1 MNESIEKTI
10 DIEKIL
16 RDKMGKK
23 ARYVPRFV
31 ISWLKKIIHEDEV
44 NRFLWENRKLE
55 GTEWLTACVQYLDM
69 TLDIV
74 GAENLPDKHDGK
86 LYTFVSNH
94 PLGGQDGVS
103 LGSIIGQHYDGK
115 FRYLVNDLLLNL
127 PGLKPV
133 SIGINKT
140 GRQSRDFS
148 RMVEAGFNSD
158 NHLLMFPAGLNSR
171 KLNGEIHDLP
181 WKKTFITKSVETH
194 RDVVPIHFSG
204 RNSKRFY
211 RIAKFSD
218 RWLPFNLAMLF
229 LVDEM
234 YRNVGKTFRI
244 TIGKPIPWQTFNKT
258 KSPMEWAKFVEDR
271 VYGLSLSSIKYR
283 PRENKKWKKRLSN
296 LLIKLC

>member
-1 MNESIEKTI
+1 MKESVEKTI
-10 DIEKIL
+10 DIKRIL
-16 RDKMGKK
+16 KDKMGSK
-23 ARYVPRFV
+23 ARFVPCFFV
-31 ISWLKKIIHEDEV
+31 AWLKKIIHEDEV
-44 NRFLWENRKLE
+44 NRFLWENRNLK

-74 GAENLPDKHDGK
+74 GAENLPDKNDGK

-103 LGSIIGQHYDGK
+103 LGSIIGRHYDGK

-140 GRQSRDFS
+140 GKQSRDFP

-171 KLNGEIHDLP
+171 RINGEIHDLP

-194 RDVVPIHFSG
+194 RDVVPIYFSG
-204 RNSKRFY
+204 QNSKRFY

-218 RWLPFNLAMLF
+218 RYLPFNLAMLF

-258 KSPMEWAKFVEDR
+258 KTPMEWANFVEER
-271 VYGLSLSSIKYR
+271 VYALSSND
-283 PRENKKWKKRLSN
+283 NKE
-296 LLIKLC
+296 

>member
-55 GTEWLTACVQYLDM
+55 GTEWLTACVQYLNM

-140 GRQSRDFS
+140 GRQSRDFP

-171 KLNGEIHDLP
+171 KINGEIHDLP

-244 TIGKPIPWQTFNKT
+244 TIGEPIPWQTFNKT

-271 VYGLSLSSIKYR
+271 VYGLSLSSI
-283 PRENKKWKKRLSN
+283 
-296 LLIKLC
+296 

>member
-1 MNESIEKTI
+1 MKESVEKTI
-10 DIEKIL
+10 DIKRL
-16 RDKMGKK
+16 LKDKMGSK
-23 ARYVPRFV
+23 ARFVPCFLV
-31 ISWLKKIIHEDEV
+31 AWLKKIIHEDEV
-44 NRFLWENRKLE
+44 NRFLWENRNLQ

-74 GAENLPDKHDGK
+74 GAENLPDKNDGK

-103 LGSIIGQHYDGK
+103 LGSIIGRHYDGK

-140 GRQSRDFS
+140 GKQSRDFP

-171 KLNGEIHDLP
+171 RINGEIHDLP

-204 RNSKRFY
+204 QNSKRFY

-218 RWLPFNLAMLF
+218 RYLPFNLAMLF

-258 KSPMEWAKFVEDR
+258 KTPMEWANFVEER
-271 VYGLSLSSIKYR
+271 VYALSSND
-283 PRENKKWKKRLSN
+283 NKE
-296 LLIKLC
+296 

>member
-55 GTEWLTACVQYLDM
+55 GTEWLTACVQYLNM

-140 GRQSRDFS
+140 GRQSRDFP

-171 KLNGEIHDLP
+171 KINGEIHDLP

-234 YRNVGKTFRI
+234 YRNVGKTFRV

-271 VYGLSLSSIKYR
+271 VYGLSLSSI
-283 PRENKKWKKRLSN
+283 
-296 LLIKLC
+296 

>member
-44 NRFLWENRKLE
+44 NQFLWENRKLE

-140 GRQSRDFS
+140 GRQSRDFP

-271 VYGLSLSSIKYR
+271 VYGLPLSSI
-283 PRENKKWKKRLSN
+283 
-296 LLIKLC
+296 

>member
-1 MNESIEKTI
+1 MKESVEKTI
-10 DIEKIL
+10 DIKRIL
-16 RDKMGKK
+16 KDKMGSK
-23 ARYVPRFV
+23 ARFVPCFLV
-31 ISWLKKIIHEDEV
+31 AWLKKIIHEDEV
-44 NRFLWENRKLE
+44 NRFLWENRNLK

-74 GAENLPDKHDGK
+74 GAENLPDKNDEK

-103 LGSIIGQHYDGK
+103 LGSIIGRHYDGK

-140 GRQSRDFS
+140 GKQSRDFP

-171 KLNGEIHDLP
+171 RINGEIHDLP

-204 RNSKRFY
+204 QNSKRFY

-218 RWLPFNLAMLF
+218 RYLPFNLAMLF

-258 KSPMEWAKFVEDR
+258 KTPMEWANFVEER
-271 VYGLSLSSIKYR
+271 VYALSSND
-283 PRENKKWKKRLSN
+283 NKE
-296 LLIKLC
+296 

>member
-1 MNESIEKTI
+1 MKESVEKTI
-10 DIEKIL
+10 DIKRIL
-16 RDKMGKK
+16 KDKMGSK
-23 ARYVPRFV
+23 ARFVPCFLV
-31 ISWLKKIIHEDEV
+31 AWLKKIIHEDEV
-44 NRFLWENRKLE
+44 NRFLWENRNLK

-74 GAENLPDKHDGK
+74 GAENLPDKNDGQ

-103 LGSIIGQHYDGK
+103 VGSISGRHCDGK

-140 GRQSRDFS
+140 GKQSRDFP

-171 KLNGEIHDLP
+171 RINGEIHDLP
-181 WKKTFITKSVETH
+181 WKKTFITNSVETH

-204 RNSKRFY
+204 QTSKRFY

-218 RWLPFNLAMLF
+218 RYLPFNLAMLF

-258 KSPMEWAKFVEDR
+258 KTPMEWANFVEER
-271 VYGLSLSSIKYR
+271 VYALSSND
-283 PRENKKWKKRLSN
+283 NKE
-296 LLIKLC
+296 

>member
-1 MNESIEKTI
+1 MKESVEKTI
-10 DIEKIL
+10 DIKRIL
-16 RDKMGKK
+16 KDKMGSK
-23 ARYVPRFV
+23 ARFVPCFLV
-31 ISWLKKIIHEDEV
+31 AWLKKIIHEDEV
-44 NRFLWENRKLE
+44 NRFLWENRNLK

-74 GAENLPDKHDGK
+74 GVENLPDKNAGK

-103 LGSIIGQHYDGK
+103 LGSIIGRHYDGK

-140 GRQSRDFS
+140 GKQSRDFP

-171 KLNGEIHDLP
+171 RINGEIHDLP

-204 RNSKRFY
+204 QNSKRFY

-218 RWLPFNLAMLF
+218 RYLPFNLAMLF

-258 KSPMEWAKFVEDR
+258 KTPMEWANFVEER
-271 VYGLSLSSIKYR
+271 VYALSSND
-283 PRENKKWKKRLSN
+283 NKE
-296 LLIKLC
+296 

>member
-1 MNESIEKTI
+1 VEKTI
-10 DIEKIL
+10 DIKRIL
-16 RDKMGKK
+16 KDKMGSK
-23 ARYVPRFV
+23 ARFVPCFLV
-31 ISWLKKIIHEDEV
+31 AWLKKIIHEDEV
-44 NRFLWENRKLE
+44 NRFLWENRNLK

-74 GAENLPDKHDGK
+74 GAENLPDKNDGK

-103 LGSIIGQHYDGK
+103 LGSIIGRHYDGK

-140 GRQSRDFS
+140 GKQSRDFP

-171 KLNGEIHDLP
+171 RINGEIHDLP

-204 RNSKRFY
+204 QNSKRFY

-218 RWLPFNLAMLF
+218 RYLPFNLAMLF

-258 KSPMEWAKFVEDR
+258 KTPMEWANFVEER
-271 VYGLSLSSIKYR
+271 VYALSSND
-283 PRENKKWKKRLSN
+283 NKE
-296 LLIKLC
+296 

>member
-1 MNESIEKTI
+1 MKESVEKTI
-10 DIEKIL
+10 DIKRIL
-16 RDKMGKK
+16 KDKMGSK
-23 ARYVPRFV
+23 ARFVPCFLV
-31 ISWLKKIIHEDEV
+31 AWLKKIIHEDEV
-44 NRFLWENRKLE
+44 NRFLWENRNLK

-74 GAENLPDKHDGK
+74 GAENLPDKNDGK

-103 LGSIIGQHYDGK
+103 LGSIIGRHYDGK

-140 GRQSRDFS
+140 GKQSRDFP

-171 KLNGEIHDLP
+171 RINGEIHDLP

-204 RNSKRFY
+204 QNSKRFY

-218 RWLPFNLAMLF
+218 RYLPFNLAMLF

-244 TIGKPIPWQTFNKT
+244 TIGKPIPWQTFNKMKT
-258 KSPMEWAKFVEDR
+258 PMEWANFVEER
-271 VYGLSLSSIKYR
+271 VYALSSND
-283 PRENKKWKKRLSN
+283 NKE
-296 LLIKLC
+296 

>member
-16 RDKMGKK
+16 RNKMGKK

-140 GRQSRDFS
+140 GRQSRDFP

-171 KLNGEIHDLP
+171 KINGEIHDLP

-244 TIGKPIPWQTFNKT
+244 TIGEPIPWQTFNKT

-271 VYGLSLSSIKYR
+271 VYGLSLSSI
-283 PRENKKWKKRLSN
+283 
-296 LLIKLC
+296 

>member
-140 GRQSRDFS
+140 GRQSRDFP

-171 KLNGEIHDLP
+171 KINGEIHDLP

-258 KSPMEWAKFVEDR
+258 KSPMEWAKLVEDR
-271 VYGLSLSSIKYR
+271 VYGLPLSSI
-283 PRENKKWKKRLSN
+283 
-296 LLIKLC
+296 

>member
-1 MNESIEKTI
+1 MKESVEKTI
-10 DIEKIL
+10 DIKRIL
-16 RDKMGKK
+16 KDKMGSK
-23 ARYVPRFV
+23 ARFVPCFLV
-31 ISWLKKIIHEDEV
+31 AWLKKIIHEDEV
-44 NRFLWENRKLE
+44 NRFLWENRNLK

-103 LGSIIGQHYDGK
+103 LGSIIGQYYDGK

-140 GRQSRDFS
+140 GRQSCDFP
-148 RMVEAGFNSD
+148 RMVEAGLNSD

-171 KLNGEIHDLP
+171 KINGEIHDLP

-271 VYGLSLSSIKYR
+271 VYGLSLSSI
-283 PRENKKWKKRLSN
+283 
-296 LLIKLC
+296 

>member
-44 NRFLWENRKLE
+44 NRFLWETRKLE

-140 GRQSRDFS
+140 GRQSRDFP

-244 TIGKPIPWQTFNKT
+244 TIGEPIPWQTFNKT

-271 VYGLSLSSIKYR
+271 VYGLPLSSI
-283 PRENKKWKKRLSN
+283 
-296 LLIKLC
+296 

>member
-140 GRQSRDFS
+140 GRQSRDFP
-148 RMVEAGFNSD
+148 RMVEAGFNSN

-171 KLNGEIHDLP
+171 KINGEIHDLP

-234 YRNVGKTFRI
+234 YRNVGKAFRI

-271 VYGLSLSSIKYR
+271 VYGLSLSSI
-283 PRENKKWKKRLSN
+283 
-296 LLIKLC
+296 

>member
-55 GTEWLTACVQYLDM
+55 GTEWLTACVQYLNM

-140 GRQSRDFS
+140 GRQSRDFP

-171 KLNGEIHDLP
+171 KINGEIHDLP

-218 RWLPFNLAMLF
+218 HWLPFNLAMLF

-271 VYGLSLSSIKYR
+271 VYGLPLSSI
-283 PRENKKWKKRLSN
+283 
-296 LLIKLC
+296 

>member
-1 MNESIEKTI
+1 MKESVEKTI
-10 DIEKIL
+10 DIKRIL
-16 RDKMGKK
+16 KDKMGSK
-23 ARYVPRFV
+23 ARFVPRFLV
-31 ISWLKKIIHEDEV
+31 AWLKKIIHEDEV
-44 NRFLWENRKLE
+44 NRFLWENRNLK

-74 GAENLPDKHDGK
+74 GAENLPDKNDGK

-103 LGSIIGQHYDGK
+103 LGSIIGRHYDGK

-140 GRQSRDFS
+140 GKQSRDFP

-171 KLNGEIHDLP
+171 RINGEIHDLP

-204 RNSKRFY
+204 QNSKRFY

-218 RWLPFNLAMLF
+218 RYLPFNLAMLF

-258 KSPMEWAKFVEDR
+258 KTPMEWANFVEER
-271 VYGLSLSSIKYR
+271 VYALSSGDNRGYR
-283 PRENKKWKKRLSN
+283 S
-296 LLIKLC
+296 

>member
-44 NRFLWENRKLE
+44 NQFLWENRKLE
-55 GTEWLTACVQYLDM
+55 GTEWLTACVQYLNM

-140 GRQSRDFS
+140 GRQSRDFP

-181 WKKTFITKSVETH
+181 WKKTFITKSIETH

-244 TIGKPIPWQTFNKT
+244 TIGEPIPWQTFNKT

-271 VYGLSLSSIKYR
+271 VYGLPLSSI
-283 PRENKKWKKRLSN
+283 
-296 LLIKLC
+296 

>member
-1 MNESIEKTI
+1 MKESVEKPI
-10 DIEKIL
+10 DIKRIL
-16 RDKMGKK
+16 KDKMGSK
-23 ARYVPRFV
+23 ARFVPCFLV
-31 ISWLKKIIHEDEV
+31 AWLKKIIHEDEV
-44 NRFLWENRKLE
+44 NRFLWENRNLK

-69 TLDIV
+69 TLDII
-74 GAENLPDKHDGK
+74 GAENLPDKNDGK

-103 LGSIIGQHYDGK
+103 LGSIIGRHYDGK

-140 GRQSRDFS
+140 GKQSRDFP

-171 KLNGEIHDLP
+171 RINGEIHDLP

-204 RNSKRFY
+204 QNSKRFY

-218 RWLPFNLAMLF
+218 RYLPFNLAMLF

-244 TIGKPIPWQTFNKT
+244 TIGKPIPWQTFNKMKT
-258 KSPMEWAKFVEDR
+258 PMEWANFVEER
-271 VYGLSLSSIKYR
+271 VYALSSND
-283 PRENKKWKKRLSN
+283 NKE
-296 LLIKLC
+296 

>member
-140 GRQSRDFS
+140 GRQSRDFP

-171 KLNGEIHDLP
+171 KINGEIHDLP

-218 RWLPFNLAMLF
+218 HWLPFNLAMLF

-271 VYGLSLSSIKYR
+271 VYGLPLSSI
-283 PRENKKWKKRLSN
+283 
-296 LLIKLC
+296 

>member
-1 MNESIEKTI
+1 MKESVEKTI
-10 DIEKIL
+10 DIKRIL
-16 RDKMGKK
+16 KDKMGSK
-23 ARYVPRFV
+23 ARFVPCFLV
-31 ISWLKKIIHEDEV
+31 AWLKKIIHEDEV
-44 NRFLWENRKLE
+44 NRFLWENRNLK

-69 TLDIV
+69 TLDII
-74 GAENLPDKHDGK
+74 GAENLPDKNDGK

-103 LGSIIGQHYDGK
+103 LGSIIGRHYDGK

-140 GRQSRDFS
+140 GKQSRDFP

-171 KLNGEIHDLP
+171 RINGEIHDLP

-204 RNSKRFY
+204 QNSKRFY

-218 RWLPFNLAMLF
+218 RYLPFNLAMLF

-258 KSPMEWAKFVEDR
+258 KTPMEWANFVEER
-271 VYGLSLSSIKYR
+271 VYALSSND
-283 PRENKKWKKRLSN
+283 NKD
-296 LLIKLC
+296 

>member
-55 GTEWLTACVQYLDM
+55 GTEWLTACVQYLNM

-140 GRQSRDFS
+140 GRQSRDFP

-271 VYGLSLSSIKYR
+271 VYGLSLSSI
-283 PRENKKWKKRLSN
+283 
-296 LLIKLC
+296 

>member
-140 GRQSRDFS
+140 GRQSRDFP

-171 KLNGEIHDLP
+171 KINGEIHDLP

-234 YRNVGKTFRI
+234 YRNVGKTFRV
-244 TIGKPIPWQTFNKT
+244 TIGEPIPWQTFNKT

-271 VYGLSLSSIKYR
+271 VYGLSLSSI
-283 PRENKKWKKRLSN
+283 
-296 LLIKLC
+296 

>member
-31 ISWLKKIIHEDEV
+31 ISWLKKIIHENEV

-103 LGSIIGQHYDGK
+103 LGSIIGQRYDGK

-140 GRQSRDFS
+140 GRQSRDFP
-148 RMVEAGFNSD
+148 RMVEAGFNSN

-171 KLNGEIHDLP
+171 KINGEIHDLP

-271 VYGLSLSSIKYR
+271 VYGLPLSSI
-283 PRENKKWKKRLSN
+283 
-296 LLIKLC
+296 

>member
-1 MNESIEKTI
+1 MKESVEKTI
-10 DIEKIL
+10 DIKRIL
-16 RDKMGKK
+16 KDKMGSK
-23 ARYVPRFV
+23 ARFVPCFLV
-31 ISWLKKIIHEDEV
+31 AWLKKIIHEDEV
-44 NRFLWENRKLE
+44 NRFLWENRNLK

-74 GAENLPDKHDGK
+74 GAENLPDKNDGK

-103 LGSIIGQHYDGK
+103 LGSIIGRHYDGK

-140 GRQSRDFS
+140 GKQSRDFP

-171 KLNGEIHDLP
+171 RINGEIHDLP

-194 RDVVPIHFSG
+194 RDVAPIHFSG
-204 RNSKRFY
+204 QNSKRFY

-218 RWLPFNLAMLF
+218 RYLPFNLAMLF

-258 KSPMEWAKFVEDR
+258 KTPMEWANFVEER
-271 VYGLSLSSIKYR
+271 VYALSSND
-283 PRENKKWKKRLSN
+283 NKE
-296 LLIKLC
+296 

>member
-140 GRQSRDFS
+140 GRQSRDFP
-148 RMVEAGFNSD
+148 RMVEAGFNSN

-171 KLNGEIHDLP
+171 KINGEIHDLP

-271 VYGLSLSSIKYR
+271 VYGLPLSSI
-283 PRENKKWKKRLSN
+283 
-296 LLIKLC
+296 

>member
-103 LGSIIGQHYDGK
+103 LG
-115 FRYLVNDLLLNL
+115 R
-127 PGLKPV
+127 
-133 SIGINKT
+133 T
-140 GRQSRDFS
+140 
-148 RMVEAGFNSD
+148 EASEHWYQQNR
-158 NHLLMFPAGLNSR
+158 PA
-171 KLNGEIHDLP
+171 EP
-181 WKKTFITKSVETH
+181 
-194 RDVVPIHFSG
+194 
-204 RNSKRFY
+204 
-211 RIAKFSD
+211 
-218 RWLPFNLAMLF
+218 
-229 LVDEM
+229 
-234 YRNVGKTFRI
+234 
-244 TIGKPIPWQTFNKT
+244 
-258 KSPMEWAKFVEDR
+258 
-271 VYGLSLSSIKYR
+271 
-283 PRENKKWKKRLSN
+283 
-296 LLIKLC
+296 

>member
-16 RDKMGKK
+16 RNKMGKK

-140 GRQSRDFS
+140 GRQSRDFP

-271 VYGLSLSSIKYR
+271 VYGLSLSSI
-283 PRENKKWKKRLSN
+283 
-296 LLIKLC
+296 